1 MSITMKSIEHGIFK
15 APYTESVSYWQCY
28 KGQELDKEA
37 RALRVKYPAWVNSV
51 KNRKIP
57 LSFSPDHLSCLF
69 EHKAVRDK
77 PPGTKTSVCDGYWD
91 PGDDSTARG
100 QVPHY

>member
-37 RALRVKYPAWVNSV
+37 RALRV
-51 KNRKIP
+51 
-57 LSFSPDHLSCLF
+57 
-69 EHKAVRDK
+69 
-77 PPGTKTSVCDGYWD
+77 
-91 PGDDSTARG
+91 
-100 QVPHY
+100 